1 MMLCLYAPRVSSPD
15 HTQLA
20 PYTLLYVVPGHH
32 AVITV
37 VMSYNQ
43 DGISRILTL
52 WLFFVC
58 SQLLVH
64 DPTKRYSLSAVLAHP
79 WIRNNAQTPTLPQ
92 PPAE

>member
-1 MMLCLYAPRVSSPD
+1 MMLLSVCSTCVSSPD
-15 HTQLA
+15 HTRLVQPL
-20 PYTLLYVVPGHH
+20 
-32 AVITV
+32 VI
-37 VMSYNQ
+37 SYNQ

-52 WLFFVC
+52 WLFFFS